1 MITDYVRLKGLFVD
15 YRDTFNMAFFLLKN
29 PPKTPSNNMQQVLTI

>member
-1 MITDYVRLKGLFVD
+1 MITDYVKLKGLFVD

-29 PPKTPSNNMQQVLTI
+29 PLKPRQITCSKF